1 VIKISTDLDWH
12 VLLRVKTGLRH
23 QIVGPRLVSIVD
35 VAAFAAAGPLTTSLL
50 AQAQDRS
57 AAKVE
62 DAIVARKTAMDTLSD
77 RMDQI
82 EQMIATNKINVQAG
96 QQLADTISVM
106 IMMFPHLFPPAS
118 NQWKPGV
125 EIDPV
130 TGTFASPD
138 VWSKFADF
146 YKRASD
152 ASKTAYDISRADKED
167 DFKKHVQKLRT
178 ACNAC
183 HAAYLKMQ

>member
-1 VIKISTDLDWH
+1 VFNLKKNLSHRSRIGIAAMAA
-12 VLLRVKTGLRH
+12 
-23 QIVGPRLVSIVD
+23 
-35 VAAFAAAGPLTTSLL
+35 AAFVASGLLTTGLL
-50 AQAQDRS
+50 AQDQS

-82 EQMIATNKINVQAG
+82 EQMIATSKINIPAG
-96 QQLADTISVM
+96 QELADTISTTL
-106 IMMFPHLFPPAS
+106 MMFPHLFPPAS

-125 EIDPV
+125 EIDPA

-138 VWSKFADF
+138 VWTKFADF

-167 DFKKHVQKLRT
+167 EFKKHVQELRT

>member
-1 VIKISTDLDWH
+1 VTDLKKNPFH
-12 VLLRVKTGLRH
+12 HLPVGLAAL
-23 QIVGPRLVSIVD
+23 IGAAC
-35 VAAFAAAGPLTTSLL
+35 VAAGLLAANRL
-50 AQAQDRS
+50 AQAQDQS

-62 DAIVARKTAMDTLSD
+62 DVIVARKTTMDTLSD

-82 EQMIATNKINVQAG
+82 EQMIATNKINIQAG
-96 QQLADTISVM
+96 QQLADTISVFFM
-106 IMMFPHLFPPAS
+106 DLPHLFPPAS

-138 VWSKFADF
+138 IWTKYADF
-146 YKRASD
+146 YKRAST
-152 ASKTAYDISRADKED
+152 ASKAAYDISRADKED
-167 DFKKHVQKLRT
+167 DFKKHAQELRT
-178 ACNAC
+178 VCNAC